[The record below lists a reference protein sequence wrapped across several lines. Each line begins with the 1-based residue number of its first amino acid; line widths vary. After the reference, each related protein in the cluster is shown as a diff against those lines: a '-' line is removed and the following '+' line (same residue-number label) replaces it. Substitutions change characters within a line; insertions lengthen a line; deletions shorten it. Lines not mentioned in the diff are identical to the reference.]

1 MGPNG
6 NGEAMVEYKSL
17 SVTRDEHVTT
27 VELIGP
33 GRGNAMGPDFWAEM
47 PLAFAE
53 LDRDEAT
60 RVVVVRG
67 RGEHFTY
74 GLDLK
79 ATAAV
84 LGPVIAGHNL
94 AAERAKL
101 RDLVLAWQ
109 RAFGAIADCRKPV
122 IAAIDGWCIGG
133 GVNLIAAC
141 DVRLCTAA
149 AKFSLREPRIAIV
162 PDVGAL
168 QRLPKII
175 GEGATRL
182 MAFTAGDFD
191 ADWALSHNLVEG
203 CYADRA
209 ALDVAVA
216 EYVTMIAANS
226 PLAVQG
232 TKQVLEFSKDATT
245 AASLQFVAT
254 WNSAFLQS
262 NDLQEAMTAFMQG
275 RPPEFRGT

>member
-1 MGPNG
+1 MADF
-6 NGEAMVEYKSL
+6 ESL
-17 SVTRDEHVTT
+17 SVTRDGHVST

-33 GRGNAMGPDFWAEM
+33 GRGNAMGPSFWAEM
-47 PLAFAE
+47 PVAFTD
-53 LDRDEAT
+53 LDRDDAT

-67 RGEHFTY
+67 RGENFSY

-79 ATAAV
+79 ASIAV
-84 LGPVIAGHNL
+84 LGPVIAGNNL

-101 RDLVLAWQ
+101 RDLVLEWQ
-109 RAFGAIADCRKPV
+109 QAFGAIAACRKPV

-133 GVNLIAAC
+133 GVNLISAC

-149 AKFSLREPRIAIV
+149 ARFSLREPRIAIV

-191 ADWALSHNLVEG
+191 AQWALSHSLVEA
-203 CYADRA
+203 CYPDRA
-209 ALDVAVA
+209 SLDDAVA
-216 EYVTMIAANS
+216 AYAAAIAANS

-262 NDLQEAMTAFMQG
+262 NDLREAITAFMEG
-275 RPPEFRGT
+275 RTPEFSGT

>member
-1 MGPNG
+1 MTD
-6 NGEAMVEYKSL
+6 YTSL
-17 SVTRDEHVTT
+17 DIQHEGHLAT

-33 GRGNAMGPDFWAEM
+33 GRGNAMGPDFWTEM
-47 PLAFAE
+47 PQAFRA
-53 LDRDEAT
+53 LDRDQSVRAII
-60 RVVVVRG
+60 VRG

-74 GLDLK
+74 GLDMK
-79 ATAAV
+79 ACAAV
-84 LGPVIAGHNL
+84 FAPLISGNNL
-94 AAERAKL
+94 AAERAGL
-101 RDLVLAWQ
+101 RDMVLEWQ
-109 RAFGAIADCRKPV
+109 QAFTSMAECRKPV

-133 GVNLIAAC
+133 GVNMISAA
-141 DVRLCTAA
+141 DIRLCTANA
-149 AKFSLREPRIAIV
+149 RFSLREPRIAIV

-191 ADWALSHNLVEG
+191 AQWALEHNLVEG
-203 CYADRA
+203 VYEDRA
-209 ALDVAVA
+209 ALDAAVSEVAA
-216 EYVTMIAANS
+216 QIAANA

-232 TKQVLEFSKDATT
+232 AKQVLEFSKDAST

-262 NDLQEAMTAFMQG
+262 EDLGEAFASFMA
-275 RPPEFRGT
+275 RRAPEYRGK